1 MRRLF
6 DKYPVEA
13 VLLLMLLCLSPF
25 MAMRD
30 LTPAN
35 ELRYLSITD
44 EALRDGH
51 LFAFFNHGVP
61 YADKPPLYFW
71 LLMLCK
77 KLFGR
82 HCLYLLS
89 LFSFLPAAVVTCVM
103 DRWVFRG
110 QSDATPRNRAAM
122 ALLLGST
129 SIYALGFL
137 EGGNAWTSCKKFN
150 PFDMK
155 RSAGVGV
162 RLFLPMIGMM
172 GIDWAYGFDKVF
184 GTRNYSGGQ
193 FHFIIGQEF

>member
-25 MAMRD
+25 MALRD

-89 LFSFLPAAVVTCVM
+89 LFSFLPAAVVTSA
-103 DRWVFRG
+103 G
-110 QSDATPRNRAAM
+110 KATPRPATAPRWPCCWAAPCT
-122 ALLLGST
+122 GS
-129 SIYALGFL
+129 
-137 EGGNAWTSCKKFN
+137 
-150 PFDMK
+150 P
-155 RSAGVGV
+155 
-162 RLFLPMIGMM
+162 
-172 GIDWAYGFDKVF
+172 
-184 GTRNYSGGQ
+184 
-193 FHFIIGQEF
+193 